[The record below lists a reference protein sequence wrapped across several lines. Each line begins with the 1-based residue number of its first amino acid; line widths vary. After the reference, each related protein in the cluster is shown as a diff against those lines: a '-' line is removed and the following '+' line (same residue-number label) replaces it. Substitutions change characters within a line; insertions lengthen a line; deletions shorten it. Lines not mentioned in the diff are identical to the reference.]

1 MYYTLLPK
9 WIMPYMSRTLRFLG
23 SIFSKLATAS
33 HATISLCEATG
44 SYNIFGTGMYA
55 LCLHRHFLRPICSI
69 VEHDAV
75 SHLVIATSYFSKDV
89 STQVWHMHII
99 YLTTQFPF
107 VAGGDDRCIY
117 TWAQAKLDFNISLAL
132 GMCLKLNVWATLSS
146 F

>member
-1 MYYTLLPK
+1 MSSPRYSLCCFHKIVLHAAPK
-9 WIMPYMSRTLRFLG
+9 VDYALYVENFAISGLNLFETGKSQSRYNITLR
-23 SIFSKLATAS
+23 SYRKLQY
-33 HATISLCEATG
+33 IW
-44 SYNIFGTGMYA
+44 N
-55 LCLHRHFLRPICSI
+55 RHFLRPICSI

-117 TWAQAKLDFNISLAL
+117 T
-132 GMCLKLNVWATLSS
+132 
-146 F
+146 